1 MRIKGI
7 IFSIASLVLVGAGV
21 ALVAVFFLGQ
31 SSTGSTG
38 SSASGFNVPTLKS
51 ATGPADT
58 TANAPKDKT
67 LKLTVPKMSRVN
79 NLTVYNAEGD
89 DEEKLK
95 ESAIHLEGTG
105 FPWQK
110 EANVYVAGHRLGYP
124 ATGSFLVFYDLDKLR
139 NGDEVFL
146 TDANGKKYTYKV
158 FKEFIV
164 DPTDLSV
171 TEPIK
176 GKNIVTL
183 QTCTLPDYTQR
194 IIVQAELVKES

>member
-51 ATGPADT
+51 ATSPADT

-67 LKLTVPKMSRVN
+67 LKLTIPKMSRVN

-110 EANVYVAGHRLGYP
+110 EANVYIAGHRLGYP

-139 NGDEVFL
+139 NGDEVFV

-158 FKEFIV
+158 FREFIV

>member
-139 NGDEVFL
+139 NGDEVFI

-158 FKEFIV
+158 FREFIV

>member
-51 ATGPADT
+51 ATGPVDT
-58 TANAPKDKT
+58 SPNAPKDKT

-79 NLTVYNAEGD
+79 NLTVYDAEGD

-95 ESAIHLEGTG
+95 ESAIHLKGTG

-110 EANVYVAGHRLGYP
+110 EANVYIAGHRLGYP

-139 NGDEVFL
+139 NGDEVFI

-158 FKEFIV
+158 FREFIV